1 MEKKRMLI
9 YTLFTTSLV
18 IANVVTGKILQIGP
32 FTVPGAVLLYG
43 ITFLCTDLVSELYG
57 KKEAQKLVITGF
69 ICSLFASVM
78 ILLTQYLPSALFAMD
93 KQEAYVTLL
102 GTNFKFVFASMVAYS
117 VSQSWDVWMFHKM
130 GKLTSGK
137 HKWIRNN
144 ASTMTSQLFDTV
156 IFITIAFAGVVPNLL
171 WMIASQYIVKLIIAL
186 IDTPVFYLL
195 TKNVTQKEFTKGT
208 K

>member
-57 KKEAQKLVITGF
+57 KKEAQKLVLTGF
-69 ICSLFASVM
+69 VCSLFASVM
-78 ILLTQYLPSALFAMD
+78 ILLTQYLPSAVFAMD

-102 GTNFKFVFASMVAYS
+102 GMNFKFVFASMVAYS

-130 GKLTSGK
+130 GKLTGGK

-144 ASTMTSQLFDTV
+144 VSTMTSQLFDTV

-171 WMIASQYIVKLIIAL
+171 WMIVSQYIVKLIIAL
-186 IDTPVFYLL
+186 MDTPIFYLF
-195 TKNVTQKEFTKGT
+195 TKNVTQKEFIKGT

>member
-32 FTVPGAVLLYG
+32 FTVPGAVLLYA

-57 KKEAQKLVITGF
+57 KKESQKLVIAGF
-69 ICSLFASVM
+69 ICSLFATTM
-78 ILLTQYLPSALFAMD
+78 ILLTQHLPSALFAMD

-102 GTNFKFVFASMVAYS
+102 GTNFKFVFASMAAYS

-130 GKLTSGK
+130 GKLTGGK

-144 ASTMTSQLFDTV
+144 VSTMTSQLFDTA
-156 IFITIAFAGVVPNLL
+156 IFITIAFAGQVPNLL
-171 WMIASQYIVKLIIAL
+171 WMIVSQYIIKLIIAAL
-186 IDTPVFYLL
+186 DTPFFYLF
-195 TKNVTQKEFTKGT
+195 TKNVTQKEFIKGT

>member
-32 FTVPGAVLLYG
+32 FTVPGAVLLYA

-57 KKEAQKLVITGF
+57 KKESQKLVIAGF

-78 ILLTQYLPSALFAMD
+78 ILLTQHLPSALFAMD

-102 GTNFKFVFASMVAYS
+102 GTNFKFVFASMAAYA
-117 VSQSWDVWMFHKM
+117 VSQTWDVWMFHKM
-130 GKLTSGK
+130 GKLTGGK

-144 ASTMTSQLFDTV
+144 VSTMTSQLFDTA
-156 IFITIAFAGVVPNLL
+156 IFITIAFAGQVPNLL
-171 WMIASQYIVKLIIAL
+171 WMIVSQYIIKLIIAAL
-186 IDTPVFYLL
+186 DTPFFYLF
-195 TKNVTQKEFTKGT
+195 TKNVIQKEFIEA
-208 K
+208 

>member
-57 KKEAQKLVITGF
+57 KKESQKLVITGF
-69 ICSLFASVM
+69 ICSLFASAM

-102 GTNFKFVFASMVAYS
+102 GTNFRFVFASMVAYL

-130 GKLTSGK
+130 GKLTKGK
-137 HKWIRNN
+137 KKWLRNN
-144 ASTMTSQLFDTV
+144 ASTMTSQFFDTA
-156 IFITIAFAGVVPNLL
+156 IFITIAFWGTVPNLL
-171 WMIASQYIVKLIIAL
+171 WMIASQYIVKLIIAAL
-186 IDTPVFYLL
+186 DTPIFYLF
-195 TKNVTQKEFTKGT
+195 TKNVTQKEFIEA
-208 K
+208 